1 MSSIINGLIGAA
13 IAAALTTYIAKRAG
27 KAVAPGQLQY
37 GLFVWALAFASLA
50 FALLPVALTVVGG
63 HDKDFWAK
71 IALFVGFGS
80 AALYCF
86 GEAAFVRGRFDE
98 DEIVF
103 STPWTGLK
111 REKWK
116 NLASLELNATCSWHT
131 LTFRSGKKIRL
142 SLYLGGHAHALD
154 RAVEILG
161 GMEATG
167 RAANSRWEN
176 GASDGT
182 RTHNPRDHNPVL

>member
-1 MSSIINGLIGAA
+1 MSSSIVNGLIGAV
-13 IAAALTTYIAKRAG
+13 IATALTVYIAKRVGRAG
-27 KAVAPGQLQY
+27 APGQLRY
-37 GLFVWALAFASLA
+37 GSFLWILGVASLA
-50 FALLPVALTVVGG
+50 FALLPVALTLVWG
-63 HDKDFWAK
+63 HEKDFWAR

-86 GEAAFVRGRFDE
+86 GEAAFVRGTFDE
-98 DEIVF
+98 DGIVF

-111 REKWK
+111 RERW
-116 NLASLELNATCSWHT
+116 ADLESVDANGTCSWYT

-142 SLYLGGHAHALD
+142 SFYLSGHEYALE
-154 RAVEILG
+154 RALARLGWSPATPVEG
-161 GMEATG
+161 
-167 RAANSRWEN
+167 N